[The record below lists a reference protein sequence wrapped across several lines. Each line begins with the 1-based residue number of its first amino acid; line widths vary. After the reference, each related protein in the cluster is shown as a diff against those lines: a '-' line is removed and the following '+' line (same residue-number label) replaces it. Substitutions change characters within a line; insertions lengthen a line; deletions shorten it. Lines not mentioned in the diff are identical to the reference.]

1 MRFNPNQYRFHEF
14 TLKSVILLLLLFPL
28 TSFSQNVVWNGNTDV
43 MEIANKIT
51 YIEDEANKI
60 TIADLLKPNK
70 HEFKANPNQVLTFG
84 SANRHY
90 WLKIEIENNSTD
102 SVFLELQQQIIPFAA
117 FYTINENAPFHLIK
131 SGSNV
136 PLYDKIVKHHTHLFP
151 IKKGKNQYLINTYIY
166 GQSVPVK
173 LWKKE
178 IFEIEATKQKIFFGI
193 YTGLIIFVVI
203 NNLLLFLSLRTFTY
217 LHYSVLAFIYWLQS
231 ATFLDG
237 YIRFVFPTIDMLNW
251 YIFLPIVQI
260 PNALIYCI
268 FFLNL
273 KKYTPKYYKFAI
285 AFLIYITIYLVVC
298 MFLPL
303 KTVLNINI
311 VNSLMVLLIIPFLSW
326 QAWRNGNKIGF
337 YFGLAYFA
345 VFLSV
350 FIETMYILTGQP
362 SYLFKVSHVSIGI
375 FLEVFIL
382 SIALSKRFEWE
393 KHENIQGRITA
404 QNQLL
409 EKTQENEK
417 IVREQN
423 QMLEEQV
430 LIRTM
435 QLNESKKIAET
446 ERQKSD
452 ALLLNILPAEIAE
465 ELRQTG
471 TSTALN
477 YELATVLFADIKDFT
492 RISTQFSAETMVKE
506 LDYIFGAFDKII
518 ENHNIEKIKIIG
530 DAYMC
535 AGGLPI
541 SNKTNAFDVVNA
553 ALDIQEFMKN
563 MRKERVAN
571 NQQTYEIR
579 IGINSGP
586 LVAGIIGIKKFTYDI
601 WGDTVNLAS
610 RLETNGEVNKINI
623 SENTYNLIKDVYD
636 CEYRGKI
643 EVKGKGNT
651 AMYFIHGRKNHETN
665 FDLIEKK
672 ILKMLKNGLS
682 TTLYYH
688 GYPHTIDVINNVKY
702 IAEKENITK
711 EDIHLLKMAALF
723 HDLGFL
729 EAYTGHEAV
738 GCKMAREMLP
748 QYAVPNE
755 DIEQICAM
763 IMTTKVPQTP
773 KTLLEKILCDADLL
787 YLGTDDFDKTGNSLF
802 TELKENGK
810 LKTMLEWNQLQAE
823 FLKKHKFHTQYMI
836 ENYTKKKEE
845 NLAKIKNW
853 LKNNK

>member
-1 MRFNPNQYRFHEF
+1 MKFNLNQNRYILK
-14 TLKSVILLLLLFPL
+14 TLFFLIFIIISPSYSSIA
-28 TSFSQNVVWNGNTDV
+28 QNVVWNGSTEV
-43 MEIANKIT
+43 MEIGNKIT
-51 YIEDEANKI
+51 YIEDEPNNI
-60 TIADLLKPNK
+60 TIENLIKSNNYK
-70 HEFKANPNQVLTFG
+70 FKANPNQVLTFG
-84 SANRHY
+84 STNKYY
-90 WLKIEIENNSTD
+90 WLKIEIENETSD
-102 SVFLELQQQIIPFAA
+102 SLFLELQQQIIPYIA
-117 FYTINENAPFHLIK
+117 FYSVDENNTYQTIK

-151 IKKGKNQYLINTYIY
+151 IKKGKNQYYINTFIY

-178 IFEIEATKQKIFFGI
+178 AFEIEATKQKIFFGI

-203 NNLLLFLSLRTFTY
+203 NNLLLFFTLRTFTY
-217 LHYSVLAFIYWLQS
+217 LHYSLLAFVYWLQS

-237 YIRFVFPTIDMLNW
+237 YIRFVFPSIDILNW
-251 YIFLPIVQI
+251 YILLPVIQI
-260 PNALIYCI
+260 PNALIYCLL
-268 FFLNL
+268 FLNL
-273 KKYTPKYYKFAI
+273 KKFTPRFYRWAI
-285 AFLIYITIYLVVC
+285 GFLIYIFCYLLIC
-298 MFLPL
+298 MYLPL
-303 KTVLNINI
+303 VIVLNINI
-311 VNSLMVLLIIPFLSW
+311 INSLMVLLIIPFLSTI
-326 QAWRNGNKIGF
+326 AWRNGNKIGL
-337 YFGLAYFA
+337 YFGLAYLALFFF
-345 VFLSV
+345 VLL
-350 FIETMYILTGQP
+350 ETIYILTGQP
-362 SYLFKVSHVSIGI
+362 NYIFKVSHVSIGI

-393 KHENIQGRITA
+393 KHENVQARIDA
-404 QNQLL
+404 QNQLI
-409 EKTQENEK
+409 EKNQENER

-430 LIRTM
+430 LVRTM

-452 ALLLNILPAEIAE
+452 ALLLNILPSEIAE

-492 RISTQFSAETMVKE
+492 KISTQFSAETMVKE

-553 ALDIQEFMKN
+553 ALEIQEFMKK
-563 MRKERVAN
+563 MREERARN
-571 NQQTYEIR
+571 SKQQYEIR

-623 SENTYNLIKDVYD
+623 SENTYSLVKDVYD

-643 EVKGKGNT
+643 EVKGKGST
-651 AMYFIHGRKNHETN
+651 AMYFIHGLKNHETN
-665 FDLIEKK
+665 YDLIEKK
-672 ILKMLKNGLS
+672 ILKLLKNGLS
-682 TTLYYH
+682 ATLHYH
-688 GYPHTIDVINNVKY
+688 GYPHTIDVIKNVKY
-702 IAEKENITK
+702 IAEKENITN
-711 EDIHLLKMAALF
+711 EDISLLKMAALF

-729 EAYTGHEAV
+729 DTYNGHEAI
-738 GCKMAREMLP
+738 GCIMARKMLP
-748 QYAVPNE
+748 KYAMTNE
-755 DIEQICAM
+755 DIEEICAM
-763 IMTTKVPQTP
+763 IMATKVPQTP

-787 YLGTDDFDKTGNSLF
+787 YLGTDDFEKTGSSLF
-802 TELKENGK
+802 VELKENGK
-810 LKTMLEWNQLQAE
+810 VKTEHEWNQIQVD
-823 FLKKHKFHTQYMI
+823 FLKNHQFHTKYMI
-836 ENYTKKKEE
+836 DNYSKKKDE
-845 NLAKIKNW
+845 NLKKIKSW
-853 LKNNK
+853 LKEN